1 MANDV
6 PGVKEAR
13 YRLLGLQAVP
23 HDDGV
28 IIRRGLKQV
37 FVQGD
42 KVAEVLDLIV
52 ERSAEGRGVRLD
64 ALKTEVDPL
73 KHLTFGT
80 LIDTLRAERFL
91 IPAEEGHASTA
102 DGETRE
108 EIFYWSHGT
117 SFDAVRD
124 SIADIELAVFGV
136 NHISLPLIGNLRSVG
151 FRAVTFIDHPGLRN
165 LDFYVGGKDLRPEI
179 GAALAS
185 NRPQDF
191 DAWSAAGDKPD
202 CTIVCS
208 DFGGLAL
215 MRDWNRQA
223 VAANT
228 LFYPIVL
235 QDEVAHLGPLVI
247 PGEGPCFE
255 CLWTRRSANRAD
267 DRDGHAS
274 DAHAFFGQRV
284 TGYVQ
289 PMARVAADLAAI
301 DLLKYF
307 SGTLP
312 GGRAGRLIEVDL
324 MAPSLTTRNV
334 LKVPR
339 CPVCSRLPL
348 HGAAP
353 PSPAGAA

>member
-1 MANDV
+1 MENDV

-23 HDDGV
+23 HDDGIV
-28 IIRRGLKQV
+28 IRRGLKQV
-37 FVQGD
+37 FVRGH
-42 KVAEVLDLIV
+42 KVGEVLDLIV

-64 ALKTEVDPL
+64 ALKAEVDPL
-73 KHLTFGT
+73 KHLTFGA
-80 LIDTLRAERFL
+80 LVETLRAERFL
-91 IPAEEGHASTA
+91 VPADDGHAGPPDA
-102 DGETRE
+102 EGRE
-108 EIFYWSHGT
+108 EVFYWSHGT
-117 SFDAVRD
+117 SFEAVTAN
-124 SIADIELAVFGV
+124 IADVELAVFGV

-151 FRAVTFIDHPGLRN
+151 FRAVTFIDHPALRN
-165 LDFYVGGKDLRPEI
+165 LDFYVAGKDLRPEI

-185 NRPQDF
+185 NRPQEF

-215 MRDWNRQA
+215 MRDWNRRA
-223 VAANT
+223 VAANA

-255 CLWTRRSANRAD
+255 CLWARRNANREVAGGGD
-267 DRDGHAS
+267 HATEM
-274 DAHAFFGQRV
+274 HAFFGQRV
-284 TGYVQ
+284 TGYLQ

-307 SGTLP
+307 SRTLP

-324 MAPSLTTRNV
+324 MAPSLVTRNV

-339 CPVCSRLPL
+339 CPVCSRLPMAPAASAPE
-348 HGAAP
+348 GAA
-353 PSPAGAA
+353 